1 MFRPKNALDRS
12 VLVVRRMFTN
22 KPEIGIILLGNLKS
36 GDQPLKMLDR
46 KVLVTP
52 DQCRVVFQA
61 LAKLHGSWL
70 KWRNKAKAEET
81 LDGIRDVDVKS
92 LEFQTQP
99 WMIKPSLSSNHKTFM
114 ACWKA
119 MPSQNLHSVTR
130 SPRRGHAGFWSIPD
144 PPISIYSPI
153 CAQA

>member
-52 DQCRVVFQA
+52 DQCRVVLQF
-61 LAKLHGSWL
+61 LTENGLFGLHG
-70 KWRNKAKAEET
+70 
-81 LDGIRDVDVKS
+81 
-92 LEFQTQP
+92 P
-99 WMIKPSLSSNHKTFM
+99 
-114 ACWKA
+114 
-119 MPSQNLHSVTR
+119 
-130 SPRRGHAGFWSIPD
+130 PD
-144 PPISIYSPI
+144 PLGGGT
-153 CAQA
+153 